1 MISSIAREHLRQ
13 EPLHA
18 CVKIFATALEI
29 SILLSWVG
37 IRRGIGPIPSIHR
50 LNFGMFVGWL
60 LMFAFAVSFL
70 FVSIA
75 RYSEVL
81 EMTQEIGVL
90 RVLGATTGFL
100 LDLLYQDTLVITV
113 LGTVVGIAITFGV
126 QWFVALLFPNLMTLE
141 TAFDWWP
148 VAAVISA
155 TGPFAGA
162 ALALPRS
169 IKHGVKEAL
178 SGE

>member
-1 MISSIAREHLRQ
+1 VISSLAREHLRQ
-13 EPLHA
+13 EPLHV
-18 CVKIFATALEI
+18 CVKLFATALEI

-37 IRRGIGPIPSIHR
+37 IHRGIGPTPSIQR

-81 EMTQEIGVL
+81 EMAQEIGVL
-90 RVLGATTGFL
+90 RVLGASGGFL
-100 LDLLYQDTLVITV
+100 LDVLYQDTLVITV
-113 LGTVVGIAITFGV
+113 LATIVGIAVTFGV
-126 QWFVALLFPNLMTLE
+126 QWFVALFFPGLMTLE
-141 TAFDWWP
+141 TAFDWWLI
-148 VAAVISA
+148 AAVISA
-155 TGPFAGA
+155 LGPFVGA

-169 IKHGVKEAL
+169 IKYGVKEAL

>member
-1 MISSIAREHLRQ
+1 MISRIAREHFRR

-18 CVKIFATALEI
+18 CVKVFATALEI

-37 IRRGIGPIPSIHR
+37 IHRGIGASPGIHR
-50 LNFGMFVGWL
+50 LYFGMFVGWL

-75 RYSEVL
+75 RYAEVV
-81 EMTQEIGVL
+81 EAAQEIGVL
-90 RVLGATTGFL
+90 RVLGASTGYL
-100 LDLLYQDTLVITV
+100 IDLLYQDTLVITV
-113 LGTVVGIAITFGV
+113 LGTMGGIAITFAA
-126 QWFVALLFPNLMTLE
+126 QWLVALLFPDLMTLE
-141 TAFDWWP
+141 PAIDWWP
-148 VAAVISA
+148 IAAAISA

-169 IKHGVKEAL
+169 IENGVKEAL